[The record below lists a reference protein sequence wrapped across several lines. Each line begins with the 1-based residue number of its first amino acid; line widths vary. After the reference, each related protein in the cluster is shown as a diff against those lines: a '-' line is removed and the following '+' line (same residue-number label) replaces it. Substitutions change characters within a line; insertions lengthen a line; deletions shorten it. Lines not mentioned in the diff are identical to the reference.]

1 MSGSGEPYQFEPPV
15 LEEEAYASND
25 SFYGLKREH
34 MIHFLYKWL
43 LWKRRYIIEMN
54 TFRNS
59 FRKFCDLLPLT
70 SRCFSTRFLLR
81 SRVRTDPLWMRM
93 QIQNGIV
100 IQSESHSCTT
110 RCDAMFSSIPIYK
123 TKVIIILV
131 FWCNC
136 VKKLCI
142 CDRLTRHTSWESIW
156 CRKNSTSCH
165 NVMYNTE
172 IIKILTLCVQIA
184 LSLRQDLNIIVSLA
198 SIGQPNMI
206 LYNPIFILCMH
217 KKG

>member
-1 MSGSGEPYQFEPPV
+1 
-15 LEEEAYASND
+15 
-25 SFYGLKREH
+25 

-70 SRCFSTRFLLR
+70 SRCFSTLAFA
-81 SRVRTDPLWMRM
+81 RTYRPALNANANAQWYCYSEWVTFMYNTMWCDVLKYPNLQDEGDNYFSILM
-93 QIQNGIV
+93 QLCQ
-100 IQSESHSCTT
+100 
-110 RCDAMFSSIPIYK
+110 
-123 TKVIIILV
+123 
-131 FWCNC
+131 
-136 VKKLCI
+136 KLCI

-217 KKG
+217 KRG

>member
-1 MSGSGEPYQFEPPV
+1 
-15 LEEEAYASND
+15 
-25 SFYGLKREH
+25 

-93 QIQNGIV
+93 QMHNGIV

-217 KKG
+217 KRG